1 MPPVAKVQDESST
14 WRAIPWIGPAIV
26 MILVVVI
33 WPAVG
38 MIRSS
43 FVKWSL
49 AGSMK
54 GPAGLEN
61 YRELFANPDF
71 RNVLMRTGVWVISV
85 VAITTVIALPLAQLL
100 NAKFPGRRL
109 LRWAVLVPWASSV
122 MMTATSFRWMLDT
135 FSGIANR
142 ALHDLHLIAAD
153 HDWLGEQTS
162 AMAWMV
168 YVAVFVSLPFTSFVL
183 MAGLQ
188 AIPEDVIEA
197 AKMDGANTWR
207 TYWSIKFPL
216 LRPSLL
222 IGIVINLINV
232 FNSFPIIWVMTQGGP
247 GYDTDTTTTFS
258 YKLAF
263 SDQNFGQSTAMAT
276 VNFGIVLLFILL
288 FLKVSKW
295 GESNA

>member
-1 MPPVAKVQDESST
+1 VAKMQDEQST

-26 MILVVVI
+26 MIVVVVI
-33 WPAVG
+33 WPAIG

-54 GPAGLEN
+54 GSAGLDN
-61 YRELFANPDF
+61 YRELFANPDL
-71 RNVLMRTGVWVISV
+71 RPVLMRTGLWVFSV
-85 VAITTVIALPLAQLL
+85 VALTTIIALPLAQLL
-100 NAKFPGRRL
+100 NARFPGRRL

-142 ALHDLHLIAAD
+142 ALGDLHLIAED

-162 AMAWMV
+162 AIAWMV

-188 AIPEDVIEA
+188 AIPEDIIEA
-197 AKMDGANTWR
+197 AKMDGAGQWR
-207 TYWSIKFPL
+207 TYWSVKFPL
-216 LRPSLL
+216 LRASLL

-232 FNSFPIIWVMTQGGP
+232 FNNFPIIWVMTQGGP
-247 GYDTDTTTTFS
+247 GYETDTTTTLS

-288 FLKVSKW
+288 FLKLSR
-295 GESNA
+295 GTEQNA

>member
-1 MPPVAKVQDESST
+1 MPKAQDEQSAL
-14 WRAIPWIGPAIV
+14 RALPWIAPAVV

-33 WPAVG
+33 WPAIG

-43 FVKWSL
+43 FMKWSL

-54 GPAGLEN
+54 GATGFDN
-61 YRELFANPDF
+61 YRGLLANPDF
-71 RNVLMRTGVWVISV
+71 RPVLIRTGLWVVAV
-85 VAITTVIALPLAQLL
+85 VAITTVVALPLAQLL

-122 MMTATSFRWMLDT
+122 LMTATSFRWMLDT

-142 ALHDLHLIAAD
+142 VFADLHLIASD
-153 HDWLGEQTS
+153 HDWLGEQFS

-183 MAGLQ
+183 LAGLQ
-188 AIPEDVIEA
+188 TIPEEVLEA
-197 AKMDGANTWR
+197 AKVDGANTWR

-216 LRPSLL
+216 LKPSLM

-247 GYDTDTTTTFS
+247 GYDTDTTTTLS

-276 VNFGIVLLFILL
+276 VNFTIVLLFIVL
-288 FLKVSKW
+288 FLKVTKW
-295 GESNA
+295 GEQNA